1 AQFSV
6 SVRTKGK
13 KETIFLSFLLPLNSS
28 PTSRNIQVC
37 NFLHLLSP
45 SMATAPSKHGRDQA
59 MDFQGFLNDLQ
70 DWELKLQDKD
80 KRLKPLASDKK
91 ASAAESS
98 SRSNWPLPDYAKS
111 IGSVSDES
119 AVDATSEKELGN
131 EYFKQKKFVEA
142 IECYSRSI
150 AFSPTAVAYANRAMA
165 YIKIKRFREAEDDC
179 TEALNLDDRYI
190 KAYSRR
196 ATARKELGKLKE
208 SMEDSEFA
216 LRLEPN
222 NQEIKKQYNDAKS
235 LYEKKLFQKVSG
247 GSKISAQPAVKLGG
261 PVKVNRAGDASV
273 SRPSQTTGSAAVQKD
288 RTKQENGGAV
298 REIETIKPVK
308 VNGAG
313 DASVSRPSKTAGSGS
328 VQKDRTKDNS
338 RAVENIETISSVT
351 GSKTESKHVNRREAP
366 AGRPSSESVQTRQ
379 KDGTQELKPPV
390 HDLASRA
397 ASRAKAEAA
406 KNITPPTSAYQ
417 FEASWRRFS
426 GDNALQTS
434 LLKVTPPSALP
445 RIFKNALS
453 APVLIDIIKCVS
465 TFFKDDVD
473 LAVKYLEN
481 LTKVPRFS
489 MLIMSLSTSDRTVL
503 HETWNEVF
511 CSEATPVEYA
521 EILDSLRPVYSIR

>member
-1 AQFSV
+1 

-288 RTKQENGGAV
+288 RTKDERCSAFQ
-298 REIETIKPVK
+298 
-308 VNGAG
+308 
-313 DASVSRPSKTAGSGS
+313 
-328 VQKDRTKDNS
+328 DNS

>member
-288 RTKQENGGAV
+288 RTKDERCSAFQ
-298 REIETIKPVK
+298 
-308 VNGAG
+308 
-313 DASVSRPSKTAGSGS
+313 
-328 VQKDRTKDNS
+328 DNS

>member
-1 AQFSV
+1 

-366 AGRPSSESVQTRQ
+366 AGRPSSESVQ
-379 KDGTQELKPPV
+379 
-390 HDLASRA
+390 
-397 ASRAKAEAA
+397 
-406 KNITPPTSAYQ
+406 
-417 FEASWRRFS
+417 
-426 GDNALQTS
+426 
-434 LLKVTPPSALP
+434 VTPPSALP

>member
-1 AQFSV
+1 GPVLCFC

-45 SMATAPSKHGRDQA
+45 SMAAAPTKHGRDQA

-70 DWELKLQDKD
+70 DWELRLQDKD
-80 KRLKPLASDKK
+80 KRLKPLASHKK

-196 ATARKELGKLKE
+196 ATARKELGELKE

-288 RTKQENGGAV
+288 RTK
-298 REIETIKPVK
+298 
-308 VNGAG
+308 
-313 DASVSRPSKTAGSGS
+313 
-328 VQKDRTKDNS
+328 DNS

-379 KDGTQELKPPV
+379 KDGTQELKPSV

-406 KNITPPTSAYQ
+406 KNTTPPTSAYQ

-511 CSEATPVEYA
+511 CSKATPVEYA
-521 EILDSLRPVYSIR
+521 EILDSLRPVYCIR

>member
-1 AQFSV
+1 

-150 AFSPTAVAYANRAMA
+150 AF
-165 YIKIKRFREAEDDC
+165 REAEDDC

-288 RTKQENGGAV
+288 RTKDERCSAFQ
-298 REIETIKPVK
+298 
-308 VNGAG
+308 
-313 DASVSRPSKTAGSGS
+313 
-328 VQKDRTKDNS
+328 DNS